1 MLTYEIVVGHP
12 PFATGDDDDHNF
24 QKLTK
29 KICEKQVAFPNMEVY
44 NIAMTPECKDFIQRC
59 LKKNPAERLGAQ
71 NGVQDIIGHPWFKG
85 IDPDQLLR
93 KETPMPDDY
102 KPELSDN
109 ALDLRYFS
117 NEFTDLPKRE
127 SIISDQTK

>member
-1 MLTYEIVVGHP
+1 
-12 PFATGDDDDHNF
+12 
-24 QKLTK
+24 
-29 KICEKQVAFPNMEVY
+29 MEMY
-44 NIAMTPECKDFIQRC
+44 NISMTAECKDFIQKC
-59 LKKNPAERLGAQ
+59 LKKNPTERLGAQ

-85 IDPDQLLR
+85 MDPDKLLR

-102 KPELSDN
+102 KPQLSDN

-127 SIISDQTK
+127 SIISD